1 MAITGRS
8 LRCVAVVGCLAAATG
23 CGSSS
28 EIADAGSAG
37 SDLSGGGSGGSAGAS
52 TGTGGSGGGSWPE
65 TGGSYGG
72 VDASVDVS
80 PDGAGAGGGGGT
92 GGVAGT
98 DGGPGGAA
106 GGRVCNALPAGV
118 EPPFMPVY
126 RIPLRLHRTRS
137 DLGDDQ
143 LCRVLEEV
151 NEIWWK
157 QAGVCFEIEAVKTDT
172 VATTGLDFFFE
183 RSTPF
188 PNGVTANG
196 VYGGPHEIYGMDKPS
211 LSPAPN
217 PSRELA
223 ARTCAH
229 ELGHG
234 LSLGHQNPGEACLF
248 QGTECDDLLMR
259 SGHRGYK
266 VIPGTPANV
275 NEVDRARTR
284 AKTLALPQTDA
295 VVCGPPRLLP

>member
-1 MAITGRS
+1 MGMAIVGRW
-8 LRCVAVVGCLAAATG
+8 LGRVVVVGCLAATTG
-23 CGSSS
+23 CASSS
-28 EIADAGSAG
+28 ELPDAGTGPGPDS
-37 SDLSGGGSGGSAGAS
+37 SGSGGSS
-52 TGTGGSGGGSWPE
+52 TGTGGTGGSSWPE
-65 TGGSYGG
+65 TGGAAGG
-72 VDASVDVS
+72 GYDA
-80 PDGAGAGGGGGT
+80 GLEAAAGAGGGT
-92 GGVAGT
+92 GGAVVP
-98 DGGPGGAA
+98 DGGSGGAT
-106 GGRVCNALPAGV
+106 GGRMCNGLPATAQ
-118 EPPFMPVY
+118 PPFMPVY

-137 DLGDDQ
+137 QLADDQ

-157 QAGVCFEIEAVKTDT
+157 QAGVCFEIEAVNTDT
-172 VATTGLDFFFE
+172 LATTGLDFFFE

-196 VYGGPHEIYGMDKPS
+196 VYSGPHEIYGLDKPS

-248 QGTECDDLLMR
+248 PGIECDDLLMR

-266 VIPGTPANV
+266 VVAGSPANV
-275 NEVDRARTR
+275 NEIDKARTR
-284 AKTLALPQTDA
+284 AKTLALPGTDA
-295 VVCGPPRLLP
+295 VVCAPPRILP